1 MDNRLVPLAEAA
13 EESAFGGKA
22 VSLGAAIRAGLPV
35 PPGVALGTTMVDRV
49 ASGDQSAID
58 AILASPFV
66 PDGRLAVRSS
76 AVGEDSAD
84 ASFAGQ
90 HATRLNVRKPNIQ
103 QAVHVVWASA
113 RTGAALA
120 YRTRKG
126 LPPHPKIATVV
137 QMLVE
142 PVAAGV
148 LFTRNP
154 ITGADERMIEA
165 SWGLGEAVVSGIVV
179 PDRARLSPEGTM
191 LDFAIG
197 DKDVKIWYDEGDG
210 TTETPVEEAL
220 RRIPCVDETNLE
232 ALNDLANR
240 CQRVWGPALDIE
252 WALGS
257 DGDIYLLQCRPITT
271 LGGLSDPTG
280 SDPHRVRST

>member
-1 MDNRLVPLAEAA
+1 MDDRLVPLAEAA

-35 PPGVALGTTMVDRV
+35 PPGVALGTMIVERV
-49 ASGDQSAID
+49 ASGDQSVID
-58 AILASPFV
+58 TILASPHI
-66 PDGRLAVRSS
+66 PDVRLAVRSS

-90 HATRLNVRKPNIQ
+90 HATRLNIRKPNVSR
-103 QAVHVVWASA
+103 AVHVVWASA
-113 RTGAALA
+113 RTEAALA
-120 YRTRKG
+120 YRTRRG

-137 QMLVE
+137 QVLVE

-179 PDRARLSPEGTM
+179 PDRARLSPQGTV
-191 LDFAIG
+191 LDFEIG
-197 DKDVKIWYDEGDG
+197 DKDLKVWYDEGDG
-210 TTETPVEEAL
+210 TTETAVDDAL
-220 RRIPCVDETNLE
+220 RSVPCVDEAQLE
-232 ALNDLANR
+232 ALNDLGNR

-252 WALGS
+252 WALGG
-257 DGDIYLLQCRPITT
+257 DGNVYLLQCRPITT
-271 LGGLSDPTG
+271 LGHS
-280 SDPHRVRST
+280 S

>member
-1 MDNRLVPLAEAA
+1 MDDHLVPLADAA

-35 PPGVALGTTMVDRV
+35 PPGVALGTVMVDRV
-49 ASGDQSAID
+49 ADGDVAAIE
-58 AILASPFV
+58 AVLSSPHI
-66 PDGRLAVRSS
+66 PDERLAVRSS

-90 HATRLNVRKPNIQ
+90 HATKLNVRKPNVRE
-103 QAVHVVWASA
+103 AVQVVWASA
-113 RTGAALA
+113 RTDAALA

-126 LPPHPKIATVV
+126 LPAHPKIAVVV
-137 QMLVE
+137 QLLVE

-154 ITGADERMIEA
+154 ISGADERMIEA

-179 PDRARLSPEGTM
+179 PDRATLNPQGIV
-191 LDFAIG
+191 LDFVVG
-197 DKDVKIWYDEGDG
+197 DKDVKIWYDEDDG
-210 TTETPVEEAL
+210 TSETPVDEGL
-220 RRIPCVDETNLE
+220 RSVPCVDESHLE

-252 WALGS
+252 WALGG
-257 DGDIYLLQCRPITT
+257 DGNIYLLQCRPITT
-271 LGGLSDPTG
+271 LGP
-280 SDPHRVRST
+280 STP

>member
-1 MDNRLVPLAEAA
+1 MDDRLVLLAEAS

-35 PPGVALGTTMVDRV
+35 PPGVALGTSLVNRV
-49 ASGDQSAID
+49 SSGDQEAIA
-58 AILASPFV
+58 AILTSAHI

-90 HATRLNVRKPNIQ
+90 HATKLNVRKPAVS

-113 RTGAALA
+113 RTEAALA
-120 YRTRKG
+120 YRTKKG
-126 LPPHPKIATVV
+126 LPAHPKIAVVV
-137 QMLVE
+137 QLLVE

-179 PDRARLSPEGTM
+179 PDRIRLSPQGNVLEFEVGE
-191 LDFAIG
+191 
-197 DKDVKIWYDEGDG
+197 KDVKIWYDDDDG
-210 TTETPVEEAL
+210 TAEVL
-220 RRIPCVDETNLE
+220 VDETLRSVPSVNETHLG
-232 ALNDLANR
+232 ALNDLADR
-240 CQRVWGPALDIE
+240 CRTVWGPDLDIE
-252 WALGS
+252 WAL
-257 DGDIYLLQCRPITT
+257 DGDGSIFLLQCRPITT
-271 LGGLSDPTG
+271 LRPQSA
-280 SDPHRVRST
+280 

>member
-1 MDNRLVPLAEAA
+1 MDDRLVPLAEAA
-13 EESAFGGKA
+13 AESAFGGKA

-35 PPGVALGTTMVDRV
+35 PHGVALGTTMVDRV
-49 ASGDQSAID
+49 AAGDQSAID
-58 AILASPFV
+58 AILTSAHI
-66 PDGRLAVRSS
+66 PDVRLAVRSS

-90 HATRLNVRKPNIQ
+90 HATRLNVRKPNIH
-103 QAVHVVWASA
+103 QAVHIVWTSA
-113 RTGAALA
+113 RTEAALA

-137 QMLVE
+137 QILVE
-142 PVAAGV
+142 PIAAGV

-179 PDRARLSPEGTM
+179 PDRARLSPQGTV
-191 LDFAIG
+191 LDFEIG

-210 TTETPVEEAL
+210 TTETAVDEAL
-220 RRIPCVDETNLE
+220 RSVPCVDETHLSL
-232 ALNDLANR
+232 LNELAER
-240 CQRVWGPALDIE
+240 CQRVWGPALDVE
-252 WALGS
+252 WALGG
-257 DGDIYLLQCRPITT
+257 DGKIYLLQCRPITT
-271 LGGLSDPTG
+271 LGAHS
-280 SDPHRVRST
+280 S

>member
-1 MDNRLVPLAEAA
+1 MDDRLVPLADAT

-35 PPGVALGTTMVDRV
+35 PPGVALGTVMVDRV
-49 ASGDQSAID
+49 AGGDAAAIE
-58 AILASPFV
+58 AVLSSPHI
-66 PDGRLAVRSS
+66 PDERLAVRSS

-90 HATRLNVRKPNIQ
+90 HATKLNVRKPNVRE
-103 QAVHVVWASA
+103 AVHVVWASG
-113 RTGAALA
+113 RTDSALA

-126 LPPHPKIATVV
+126 LPSHPRIAVVV

-154 ITGADERMIEA
+154 ISGADERMIEA

-179 PDRARLSPEGTM
+179 PDRATLSPQGFV
-191 LDFAIG
+191 LDFVVG

-210 TTETPVEEAL
+210 TVETPVDEAL
-220 RRIPCVDETNLE
+220 RSVPCVDESHLE

-240 CQRVWGPALDIE
+240 CQSVWGPALDIE
-252 WALGS
+252 WALGD
-257 DGDIYLLQCRPITT
+257 DGNIYLLQCRPITT
-271 LGGLSDPTG
+271 LRP
-280 SDPHRVRST
+280 

>member
-1 MDNRLVPLAEAA
+1 MDDRLVPLAEAA

-35 PPGVALGTTMVDRV
+35 PPGIALGTAMVERV
-49 ASGDQSAID
+49 ASGDESAID
-58 AILASPFV
+58 AILMSPHI
-66 PDGRLAVRSS
+66 PDVRLAVRSS

-90 HATRLNVRKPNIQ
+90 HATRLNIRKPNIPQ
-103 QAVHVVWASA
+103 SVQVVWASA
-113 RTGAALA
+113 RTEAARS
-120 YRTRKG
+120 YRTSKG

-154 ITGADERMIEA
+154 ITGADERLIEA

-179 PDRARLSPEGTM
+179 PDRARLSPQGTV
-191 LDFAIG
+191 LDFEIG

-210 TTETPVEEAL
+210 TTETAVEEAL
-220 RRIPCVDETNLE
+220 RSVPCVDDTHLSQLTE
-232 ALNDLANR
+232 LADR
-240 CQRVWGPALDIE
+240 CQRVWGPALDLE
-252 WALGS
+252 WALGG
-257 DGDIYLLQCRPITT
+257 DGNIYLLQCRPITT
-271 LGGLSDPTG
+271 LSGPDKVRPT
-280 SDPHRVRST
+280 

>member
-1 MDNRLVPLAEAA
+1 MDDHLVPLADAA

-35 PPGVALGTTMVDRV
+35 PPGVALGTVMVDRV
-49 ASGDQSAID
+49 ADGDVAAIE
-58 AILASPFV
+58 AVLSSPHI
-66 PDGRLAVRSS
+66 PDERLAVRSS

-90 HATRLNVRKPNIQ
+90 HATKLNVRKPNVRE
-103 QAVHVVWASA
+103 AVQVVWASA
-113 RTGAALA
+113 RTDAALA

-126 LPPHPKIATVV
+126 LPAHPKIAVVV
-137 QMLVE
+137 QLLVE

-154 ITGADERMIEA
+154 ISGADERMIEA

-179 PDRARLSPEGTM
+179 PDRATLNPQGIVV
-191 LDFAIG
+191 DFVVG
-197 DKDVKIWYDEGDG
+197 DKDVKIWYDEDDG
-210 TTETPVEEAL
+210 TSETPVDEGL
-220 RRIPCVDETNLE
+220 RSVPCVDESHLE

-252 WALGS
+252 WALGG
-257 DGDIYLLQCRPITT
+257 DGNIYLLQCRPITT
-271 LGGLSDPTG
+271 LGS
-280 SDPHRVRST
+280 STP